1 MSFLHD
7 LPIADLIAHYGYLAI
22 FVIITLESAGLPLPG
37 ETVLLT
43 SAAYAGST
51 GNINI
56 AVVVAI
62 AATAAILGDN
72 AGYWVGRR
80 WGLPLLLRKGH
91 LIGLDHG
98 RLKLG
103 QYLFR
108 RHGGKIVFFGRFT
121 AMLRAY
127 AAVLAGVNKLDA
139 RRFFAFN
146 ALGGVAWASIMGF
159 GAYLCGRSIENV
171 MGPVGLGLLAFVLMG
186 AVALWLFMRR
196 HEARLMVA
204 AEAAIPGPLAERLD
218 EARPQVE
225 PTPGNGG
232 LDPNSPIQADFQNQI
247 GAPGAAGAR
256 GAAARRA
263 SGPPDPP
270 RALAPVVQDPRAPR
284 RRRRRYDGD
293 LVARRRHRW
302 PLRTAHRAYR
312 DPRHRPDPRRPRRPP
327 ARDRS
332 PAPASAGR
340 SCSRRRRRLRGGGVR
355 DRRAAGQDGGPNRRS
370 MRCSMSRG
378 GGAASS
384 SGGLTGPGGDRT
396 AGRNPTG
403 ALPSRRPPAESS
415 DGCVPETRR
424 AP

>member
-7 LPIADLIAHYGYLAI
+7 LPIADLIAHYGYIAI

-43 SAAYAGST
+43 AAAYAGST

-56 AVVVAI
+56 VLVVAI

-139 RRFFAFN
+139 RRFMAFN

-171 MGPVGLGLLAFVLMG
+171 MGPVGLGLLAFVLLG

-204 AEAAIPGPLAERLD
+204 AEEAIPGPLTDGLGTD
-218 EARPQVE
+218 Q
-225 PTPGNGG
+225 PTPKAQGG
-232 LDPNSPIQADFQNQI
+232 AQADFERQVEALLAKRDLGQAKTGPSKTHTRLPEALPLWFKI
-247 GAPGAAGAR
+247 PAIFLASAAGMTL
-256 GAAARRA
+256 A
-263 SGPPDPP
+263 SWYYGVTGGLYG
-270 RALAPVVQDPRAPR
+270 R
-284 RRRRRYDGD
+284 
-293 LVARRRHRW
+293 LVGHVSIIG
-302 PLRTAHRAYR
+302 LMLILLV
-312 DPRHRPDPRRPRRPP
+312 P
-327 ARDRS
+327 AFLLTLV
-332 PAPASAGR
+332 GW
-340 SCSRRRRRLRGGGVR
+340 RLRNSGSSVPAADETEVR
-355 DRRAAGQDGGPNRRS
+355 V
-370 MRCSMSRG
+370 
-378 GGAASS
+378 
-384 SGGLTGPGGDRT
+384 GLAT
-396 AGRNPTG
+396 
-403 ALPSRRPPAESS
+403 
-415 DGCVPETRR
+415 
-424 AP
+424 

>member
-7 LPIADLIAHYGYLAI
+7 LPIADLIAHYGYIAI

-62 AATAAILGDN
+62 AAAAAVLGDN

-171 MGPVGLGLLAFVLMG
+171 MGPVGLGLLAFVLLG

-196 HEARLMVA
+196 HEARLMAA
-204 AEAAIPGPLAERLD
+204 AEAAIPGPLAE
-218 EARPQVE
+218 
-225 PTPGNGG
+225 G
-232 LDPNSPIQADFQNQI
+232 LDGSDA
-247 GAPGAAGAR
+247 
-256 GAAARRA
+256 
-263 SGPPDPP
+263 PP
-270 RALAPVVQDPRAPR
+270 RAAPAGSPAAPLTGADFESQVEALLTSRDTARSFTRARAVKDRPP
-284 RRRRRYDGD
+284 GALPVWFKIAALL
-293 LVARRRHRW
+293 LVAAFGMTLASW
-302 PLRTAHRAYR
+302 AYGVTGGFYG
-312 DPRHRPDPRRPRRPP
+312 HL
-327 ARDRS
+327 
-332 PAPASAGR
+332 AGR
-340 SCSRRRRRLRGGGVR
+340 IGILGICLILSVPAAILIVVGRRLRSP
-355 DRRAAGQDGGPNRRS
+355 Q
-370 MRCSMSRG
+370 
-378 GGAASS
+378 
-384 SGGLTGPGGDRT
+384 
-396 AGRNPTG
+396 
-403 ALPSRRPPAESS
+403 PPAAFEERTEDAISL
-415 DGCVPETRR
+415 
-424 AP
+424 AA

>member
-7 LPIADLIAHYGYLAI
+7 LPIADLIAQYGYIAI

-51 GNINI
+51 GNLNI

-108 RHGGKIVFFGRFT
+108 QHGGKIVFFGRFT

-139 RRFFAFN
+139 RRFMAFN
-146 ALGGVAWASIMGF
+146 ALGGVAWAAIMGF

-171 MGPVGLGLLAFVLMG
+171 MGPVGLGLLAFVLLG

-196 HEARLMVA
+196 HEARLMIA
-204 AEAAIPGPLAERLD
+204 AEAAIPGPLVDGLGGGTAG
-218 EARPQVE
+218 E
-225 PTPGNGG
+225 PAATPAAADRSG
-232 LDPNSPIQADFQNQI
+232 PPQADFQNQI
-247 GAPGAAGAR
+247 EAILAQREHAR
-256 GAAARRA
+256 TRAAAPA
-263 SGPPDPP
+263 AEPGPREPWPLWFKG
-270 RALAPVVQDPRAPR
+270 AVL
-284 RRRRRYDGD
+284 
-293 LVARRRHRW
+293 LVAAAFGMTLVSWHDGV
-302 PLRTAHRAYR
+302 TGGAYGR
-312 DPRHRPDPRRPRRPP
+312 VVGQVGIVGIALMLLVP
-327 ARDRS
+327 A
-332 PAPASAGR
+332 ALLAVLG
-340 SCSRRRRRLRGGGVR
+340 RRLRRPKGAIGL
-355 DRRAAGQDGGPNRRS
+355 AA
-370 MRCSMSRG
+370 
-378 GGAASS
+378 
-384 SGGLTGPGGDRT
+384 
-396 AGRNPTG
+396 
-403 ALPSRRPPAESS
+403 
-415 DGCVPETRR
+415 
-424 AP
+424 

>member
-7 LPIADLIAHYGYLAI
+7 LPIADLIAHYGYLTI

-171 MGPVGLGLLAFVLMG
+171 MGPVGLGLLAFVLLG
-186 AVALWLFMRR
+186 AVALWVFMRR
-196 HEARLMVA
+196 HEARLMA
-204 AEAAIPGPLAERLD
+204 DAEAAIPGPLAEGLSMEAPRRE
-218 EARPQVE
+218 EARAV
-225 PTPGNGG
+225 
-232 LDPNSPIQADFQNQI
+232 
-247 GAPGAAGAR
+247 AAGP
-256 GAAARRA
+256 AARRA
-263 SGPPDPP
+263 DLPDLQSQVEAFLTQREADRARADGP
-270 RALAPVVQDPRAPR
+270 
-284 RRRRRYDGD
+284 
-293 LVARRRHRW
+293 AREKH
-302 PLRTAHRAYR
+302 
-312 DPRHRPDPRRPRRPP
+312 PP
-327 ARDRS
+327 A
-332 PAPASAGR
+332 PLPLWFNGLAMLLMAAAGMTLASWHYGVTGGFYGR
-340 SCSRRRRRLRGGGVR
+340 LVGHVGIVGIVLVLLGSAVVLTLVRRRLRSTG
-355 DRRAAGQDGGPNRRS
+355 
-370 MRCSMSRG
+370 
-378 GGAASS
+378 SS
-384 SGGLTGPGGDRT
+384 SPVQQAEDAIGLT
-396 AGRNPTG
+396 A
-403 ALPSRRPPAESS
+403 
-415 DGCVPETRR
+415 
-424 AP
+424 

>member
-139 RRFFAFN
+139 RRFMAFN

-171 MGPVGLGLLAFVLMG
+171 MGPVGLGLLAFVLLG

-204 AEAAIPGPLAERLD
+204 AEAAIPGPLGGGLD
-218 EARPQVE
+218 EARPRAGPV
-225 PTPGNGG
+225 PAHGG
-232 LDPNSPIQADFQNQI
+232 VDPSSPVQADFQNQI
-247 GAPGAAGAR
+247 EALLAQRER
-256 GAAARRA
+256 GAA
-263 SGPPDPP
+263 
-270 RALAPVVQDPRAPR
+270 Q
-284 RRRRRYDGD
+284 
-293 LVARRRHRW
+293 
-302 PLRTAHRAYR
+302 
-312 DPRHRPDPRRPRRPP
+312 
-327 ARDRS
+327 
-332 PAPASAGR
+332 ASA
-340 SCSRRRRRLRGGGVR
+340 
-355 DRRAAGQDGGPNRRS
+355 RAAVR
-370 MRCSMSRG
+370 
-378 GGAASS
+378 
-384 SGGLTGPGGDRT
+384 
-396 AGRNPTG
+396 
-403 ALPSRRPPAESS
+403 
-415 DGCVPETRR
+415 TRR
-424 AP
+424 APWPLWFKIPVLLVAAGAGMAVLSWHDGVTGGLYGRLIGHIGILGIALILVVPALLLLVVGRRLPRPEDEPDAESEETVGLAA

>member
-1 MSFLHD
+1 MSVLYD
-7 LPIADLIAHYGYLAI
+7 LPITDLIAHYGYIAI

-56 AVVVAI
+56 ALVVAI

-91 LIGLDHG
+91 LIGLDHR

-139 RRFFAFN
+139 RRFMAFN

-171 MGPVGLGLLAFVLMG
+171 MGPVGLGLLAFVLLG

-204 AEAAIPGPLAERLD
+204 AEAAIPGPLTEGLGAELPAPQAQGSAQAAFERQVEALLAKRDDAARTDAPAAHARPPEALPLWFKIPVMLLASAAGMTLASWYYGSTGGLYGRLVGHVSIVGLVLMLLVPAVLLTLIGWRLRYPGSSTAPGD
-218 EARPQVE
+218 EAEDGIR
-225 PTPGNGG
+225 
-232 LDPNSPIQADFQNQI
+232 L
-247 GAPGAAGAR
+247 AA
-256 GAAARRA
+256 
-263 SGPPDPP
+263 
-270 RALAPVVQDPRAPR
+270 
-284 RRRRRYDGD
+284 
-293 LVARRRHRW
+293 
-302 PLRTAHRAYR
+302 
-312 DPRHRPDPRRPRRPP
+312 
-327 ARDRS
+327 
-332 PAPASAGR
+332 
-340 SCSRRRRRLRGGGVR
+340 
-355 DRRAAGQDGGPNRRS
+355 
-370 MRCSMSRG
+370 
-378 GGAASS
+378 
-384 SGGLTGPGGDRT
+384 
-396 AGRNPTG
+396 
-403 ALPSRRPPAESS
+403 
-415 DGCVPETRR
+415 
-424 AP
+424 

>member
-1 MSFLHD
+1 MAFLHD
-7 LPIADLIAHYGYLAI
+7 LPITDLIAHYGYLAI
-22 FVIITLESAGLPLPG
+22 FIIITLESAGLPLPG

-139 RRFFAFN
+139 RRFMAFN
-146 ALGGVAWASIMGF
+146 ALGGVAWAAIMGF

-171 MGPVGLGLLAFVLMG
+171 MGPVGLGLLAFVLLG

-204 AEAAIPGPLAERLD
+204 AEAAIPGPLTEGATPAAAAPPGGRD
-218 EARPQVE
+218 ETSA
-225 PTPGNGG
+225 TP
-232 LDPNSPIQADFQNQI
+232 LQRSHSAQQDFEDQMAMLLGQETAI
-247 GAPGAAGAR
+247 PAAGAP
-256 GAAARRA
+256 AAAPSPAKAVPWWFKAPLCLLLATVGMAAA
-263 SGPPDPP
+263 SWRDGVTGGLYGHLAGQIGILGVGLILAVP
-270 RALAPVVQDPRAPR
+270 AL
-284 RRRRRYDGD
+284 
-293 LVARRRHRW
+293 LLLL
-302 PLRTAHRAYR
+302 LRQRL
-312 DPRHRPDPRRPRRPP
+312 RRPRP
-327 ARDRS
+327 ATNAGAGLPGS
-332 PAPASAGR
+332 TGLPA
-340 SCSRRRRRLRGGGVR
+340 
-355 DRRAAGQDGGPNRRS
+355 
-370 MRCSMSRG
+370 
-378 GGAASS
+378 
-384 SGGLTGPGGDRT
+384 
-396 AGRNPTG
+396 
-403 ALPSRRPPAESS
+403 
-415 DGCVPETRR
+415 
-424 AP
+424 

>member
-1 MSFLHD
+1 MAFLHD
-7 LPIADLIAHYGYLAI
+7 LPIADLIAHYGYFAI
-22 FVIITLESAGLPLPG
+22 FAIITLESGGLPLPG

-43 SAAYAGST
+43 SAAYAGGT

-108 RHGGKIVFFGRFT
+108 QHGGKIVFFGRFT

-139 RRFFAFN
+139 RRFMAFN

-171 MGPVGLGLLAFVLMG
+171 MGPVGLGLLAFVLLG

-196 HEARLMVA
+196 HEARLMIA
-204 AEAAIPGPLAERLD
+204 AEAAIPGPLAEGLAEGTRPSLT
-218 EARPQVE
+218 EQAR
-225 PTPGNGG
+225 
-232 LDPNSPIQADFQNQI
+232 DA
-247 GAPGAAGAR
+247 AAGLGGSNPGPTDFRSQIEALLAR
-256 GAAARRA
+256 DGDGRVHASNPAAEDRQPEPMPWWFKVPVLLLLATA
-263 SGPPDPP
+263 GM
-270 RALAPVVQDPRAPR
+270 ALASWHYGVTGGFYGRLAGHIGIV
-284 RRRRRYDGD
+284 GVGF
-293 LVARRRHRW
+293 LLSV
-302 PLRTAHRAYR
+302 
-312 DPRHRPDPRRPRRPP
+312 P
-327 ARDRS
+327 AVLLTF
-332 PAPASAGR
+332 AG
-340 SCSRRRRRLRGGGVR
+340 RRLRGWR
-355 DRRAAGQDGGPNRRS
+355 STTDAGEE
-370 MRCSMSRG
+370 
-378 GGAASS
+378 A
-384 SGGLTGPGGDRT
+384 
-396 AGRNPTG
+396 
-403 ALPSRRPPAESS
+403 AESIS
-415 DGCVPETRR
+415 LT
-424 AP
+424 A

>member
-139 RRFFAFN
+139 RRFMAFN

-171 MGPVGLGLLAFVLMG
+171 MGPVGLGLLAFVLLG

-204 AEAAIPGPLAERLD
+204 AEAAIPGPLGGGLG
-218 EARPQVE
+218 EARPRAGPV
-225 PTPGNGG
+225 PGHGG
-232 LDPNSPIQADFQNQI
+232 VDPSSPVQADFRNQI
-247 GAPGAAGAR
+247 EALLAQRER
-256 GAAARRA
+256 GAA
-263 SGPPDPP
+263 
-270 RALAPVVQDPRAPR
+270 Q
-284 RRRRRYDGD
+284 
-293 LVARRRHRW
+293 
-302 PLRTAHRAYR
+302 
-312 DPRHRPDPRRPRRPP
+312 
-327 ARDRS
+327 
-332 PAPASAGR
+332 ASA
-340 SCSRRRRRLRGGGVR
+340 
-355 DRRAAGQDGGPNRRS
+355 RAAVR
-370 MRCSMSRG
+370 
-378 GGAASS
+378 
-384 SGGLTGPGGDRT
+384 
-396 AGRNPTG
+396 
-403 ALPSRRPPAESS
+403 
-415 DGCVPETRR
+415 TRR
-424 AP
+424 APWPLWFKIPVLLVAAGAGMAVLSWHDGVTGGLYGRLIGHIGILGVALILVVPALLLLVVGRRLPRPEDEPDAESEETVGLAA

>member
-56 AVVVAI
+56 AIVVAI

-171 MGPVGLGLLAFVLMG
+171 MGPVGLGLLAFVLIG

-204 AEAAIPGPLAERLD
+204 AEAAIPGPLAEGLD
-218 EARPQVE
+218 EARPQAE
-225 PTPGNGG
+225 PAPGNDG

-247 GAPGAAGAR
+247 K
-256 GAAARRA
+256 
-263 SGPPDPP
+263 
-270 RALAPVVQDPRAPR
+270 ALLAQRE
-284 RRRRRYDGD
+284 
-293 LVARRRHRW
+293 
-302 PLRTAHRAYR
+302 
-312 DPRHRPDPRRPRRPP
+312 
-327 ARDRS
+327 
-332 PAPASAGR
+332 
-340 SCSRRRRRLRGGGVR
+340 
-355 DRRAAGQDGGPNRRS
+355 RAAPQL
-370 MRCSMSRG
+370 
-378 GGAASS
+378 AAQ
-384 SGGLTGPGGDRT
+384 
-396 AGRNPTG
+396 A
-403 ALPSRRPPAESS
+403 ALR
-415 DGCVPETRR
+415 TRR
-424 AP
+424 APWPLWFKIPVLLVAAVVGMTAISWHDGVTGGVYGRLIGHIGILGIALILIVPAGLLLVIGRRLLRPEAEAAAEDEDAFGMAA